1 MGRPKKDSAKSL
13 NKLSKRSLLQVK
25 KVALKKK
32 ALKLV
37 KVALKDKKTAHK
49 AIRKAITK
57 FSELKTARK
66 VEKAKK
72 EGKPAP
78 KISRDPVKKESI
90 SVAKKVLKKIVISK
104 KKIGKVA
111 GKLTKRAKSLKKE
124 AHRAVHRAI
133 RKFKSLKKCKDDARD
148 AADKMTGK
156 NAKVKHTKKDLKKA
170 FKKVNKSITKM
181 YRGAKMNKWVPAD
194 PKEQER
200 DL

>member
-66 VEKAKK
+66 VE
-72 EGKPAP
+72 
-78 KISRDPVKKESI
+78 I
-90 SVAKKVLKKIVISK
+90 AKKVLKKIVISK

-111 GKLTKRAKSLKKE
+111 EKAASAFAAKHKAVTLTKKA
-124 AHRAVHRAI
+124 
-133 RKFKSLKKCKDDARD
+133 
-148 AADKMTGK
+148 
-156 NAKVKHTKKDLKKA
+156 AKVK
-170 FKKVNKSITKM
+170 
-181 YRGAKMNKWVPAD
+181 
-194 PKEQER
+194 E
-200 DL
+200 